1 MRAHVGVVV
10 LAPTDEKQCNER
22 KSRAF
27 QQINFVRLSVWMALC
42 QVVELLNHPGCLLLK
57 LNVYN
62 FMLQL
67 DCFSTAFFKK

>member
-27 QQINFVRLSVWMALC
+27 QQINFVRLSVWMALR
-42 QVVELLNHPGCLLLK
+42 
-57 LNVYN
+57 
-62 FMLQL
+62 
-67 DCFSTAFFKK
+67 